1 MKKETQVQCEDKV
14 NCFQEENLDTGTSD
28 IWTKRAHQVGKK
40 ESVKKEYSYKH

>member
-40 ESVKKEYSYKH
+40 KSVKKKYSYKH